1 MEITGRRS
9 VHWEPGYLAAFAR
22 YLGRSAGM
30 TSMAFD
36 LDLIFPIRDVASADL
51 MMLKATCL
59 WNAGIIDVRQRKLVQ
74 QRAARFLQENAIANE
89 NPRTVEMPIQ
99 QSDLSCAVSSSSFAA
114 WQQAEDALTPSFPS

>member
-1 MEITGRRS
+1 MELTGRRS

-59 WNAGIIDVRQRKLVQ
+59 WNAGIIDDGERELVQ
-74 QRAARFLQENAIANE
+74 QRAERFLRRAKANAALWPSALHPSRPSAS
-89 NPRTVEMPIQ
+89 PR
-99 QSDLSCAVSSSSFAA
+99 AA
-114 WQQAEDALTPSFPS
+114 